1 MQAPRKKQM
10 AVMVTQVDRRG
21 TSNFQ
26 WVGSLNFGVQNSECR
41 AHSCPSQKVLCAR
54 RGKECLKYR
63 KSEPPILIAGL
74 PRKAG
79 DVTEKRSQGL
89 YTVAERIRAQCGVVL
104 SFLLFPFFDSFLL
117 SLFPFEQLHGISHWE
132 AMTPSYNVAYTDVFF
147 IFIFLVNFV
156 FPFFFKL

>member
-1 MQAPRKKQM
+1 M
-10 AVMVTQVDRRG
+10 
-21 TSNFQ
+21 
-26 WVGSLNFGVQNSECR
+26 
-41 AHSCPSQKVLCAR
+41 
-54 RGKECLKYR
+54 
-63 KSEPPILIAGL
+63 IAGL

-89 YTVAERIRAQCGVVL
+89 YTLTERIPAQRGVVF

-117 SLFPFEQLHGISHWE
+117 SLFPFEQPQGISHWE

>member
-1 MQAPRKKQM
+1 MST
-10 AVMVTQVDRRG
+10 TQ
-21 TSNFQ
+21 
-26 WVGSLNFGVQNSECR
+26 ECR

-63 KSEPPILIAGL
+63 KSEPPVLIAGL

-89 YTVAERIRAQCGVVL
+89 YTVAERIRAQCGVVF

-117 SLFPFEQLHGISHWE
+117 SLFPFEQLQGISHWE
-132 AMTPSYNVAYTDVFF
+132 AMTPSYSVAYTDVFF
-147 IFIFLVNFV
+147 ILFFLVNSV
-156 FPFFFKL
+156 FPTPSYNIAYTDVFFFFFGQFCISFLFYIMKVS